1 MYAVAVV
8 RYVKSEI
15 LSKELHTRFHKEEV
29 YRVALALLGRF
40 FSLFWT
46 ELSIVIGRT
55 PTLYAV

>member
-29 YRVALALLGRF
+29 YRVALTLLGRF
-40 FSLFWT
+40 FSLF
-46 ELSIVIGRT
+46 
-55 PTLYAV
+55 

>member
-40 FSLFWT
+40 FSLF
-46 ELSIVIGRT
+46 
-55 PTLYAV
+55 